1 MASTNEVY
9 KNINGIPAGAYIGQF
24 NRTTELDNRILAR
37 SFPSAPLQPNYDPRP
52 ISTKYSLMPALSGRK
67 PNAEPKKEYNE
78 YNVHKTFNPCNDGAP
93 VNGFLN
99 NVDHETYLRNQYFA
113 LQKGDKQHYVPKGS
127 SELFNDYLFNTVS
140 GEEQPHPGLFKKE
153 EFNNNRTNH
162 SGLDG
167 IGVDYF
173 HNNTRTQLRTKY

>member
-9 KNINGIPAGAYIGQF
+9 KNINGIPSGVYIGQF
-24 NRTTELDNRILAR
+24 ERTTELDNRILAR
-37 SFPSAPLQPNYDPRP
+37 RFPSAPLQPNYDPRP

-67 PNAEPKKEYNE
+67 PDAEPKKEYNN
-78 YNVHKTFNPCNDGAP
+78 YSVHNTFNPGNDGAP

-113 LQKGDKQHYVPKGS
+113 LQKGDKQYYAPKGS
-127 SELFNDYLFNTVS
+127 SELYNDYVFNNS
-140 GEEQPHPGLFKKE
+140 AQEEQPHPELFAKE
-153 EFNNNRTNH
+153 RFNNHRTQH

-167 IGVDYF
+167 IGADAF
-173 HNNTRTQLRTKY
+173 HNNTRTQLRGKY

>member
-9 KNINGIPAGAYIGQF
+9 NNINGIPAGAYIGQF
-24 NRTTELDNRILAR
+24 ERNNEIDNRILAR
-37 SFPSAPLQPNYDPRP
+37 SFPSAPLKPNYDPRP

-67 PNAEPKKEYNE
+67 LNAEPTTEYDD
-78 YNVHKTFNPCNDGAP
+78 YNIHKTFNPGNSSAP

-99 NVDHETYLRNQYFA
+99 NVDHETYLRNQFFA
-113 LQKGDKQHYVPKGS
+113 LQKGDRPNYVPKGS
-127 SELFNDYLFNTVS
+127 SELYNDYIFNNI
-140 GEEQPHPGLFKKE
+140 GQDEQPHPKLFSKE
-153 EFNNNRTNH
+153 KFSNDRTQH
-162 SGLDG
+162 GGLDG